1 MEKKYKRSES
11 LAVVTTVVYAT
22 KVFWSVEV
30 ELTADKTSETPVECS
45 VQR

>member
-1 MEKKYKRSES
+1 MGKKYRSES

-30 ELTADKTSETPVECS
+30 ELTADKTSEPPVECS